1 MVSNENKIDLNE
13 KALLLA
19 LDVLMKENLPILYC
33 NFNLTDVQII
43 QKIISV
49 ESGIDIIKLKSGFLN
64 KNEYEN
70 IKNTMKNIYEAP
82 LYILDKFCEIEQIFK
97 NIAELSKE
105 KNVKKLYID
114 YSEKDKEIVKKIVD
128 ESIISVIEILNKNN
142 N

>member
-1 MVSNENKIDLNE
+1 MDSNRNKMDLNE

-33 NFNLTDVQII
+33 NFDLTDVQII

-49 ESGIDIIKLKSGFLN
+49 ESGIDIIKLKSGLLN
-64 KNEYEN
+64 MNEYEN

-82 LYILDKFCEIEQIFK
+82 LHILGKTCEIGQIK
-97 NIAELSKE
+97 KIITELSKE
-105 KNVKKLYID
+105 KNVKKMYID

-128 ESIISVIEILNKNN
+128 ESIISVIKILYEYNN
-142 N
+142 